1 MYRTLVLTSFWL
13 LSISLAGQDIRSV
26 KHVFYLHGMIIEVQG
41 VNAVSDVFGP
51 YKYGSIVDSLYA
63 AGYQVHSEVRTVKT
77 DFNAFCQKVSQ
88 EIDQLILDGVSPR
101 AITVIGASKGA
112 LMAMQISDLNTHT
125 VNYVL
130 LAANSDNTEQS
141 FDWELHGH
149 ILGIYEESDTVAG
162 KDYFYWINRSPEAKE
177 FEQLEINTG
186 LGHGFLYRPIKEWLG
201 PAKAWI
207 ERGL

>member
-13 LSISLAGQDIRSV
+13 LSVSLAGQDSRPV

-51 YKYGSIVDSLYA
+51 YKYSGIVDSLNA
-63 AGYQVHSEVRTVKT
+63 AGYQVHSEVRTAEM
-77 DFNAFCQKVSQ
+77 DFNAFCQKVSW
-88 EIDQLILDGVSPR
+88 EIDQLILDGVLPR

-112 LMAMQISDLNTHT
+112 MMAMQISDLNKHP

-130 LAANSDNTEQS
+130 LGANSDSTEQR
-141 FDWELHGH
+141 FDWKLNGH
-149 ILGIYEESDTVAG
+149 ILGIYEKSDTVGG
-162 KDYFYWINRSPEAKE
+162 KDYSYWINRSPEAKE

>member
-1 MYRTLVLTSFWL
+1 MYHILVLTSFWF
-13 LSISLAGQDIRSV
+13 LSVCLEGQDIRPV

-41 VNAVSDVFGP
+41 VNAVSDDFGP
-51 YKYGSIVDSLYA
+51 YKYNSIIDSLDA
-63 AGYQVHSEVRTVKT
+63 AGYQVHSEVRTAKN
-77 DFNAFCQKVSQ
+77 DFNAFCQKVSR

-112 LMAMQISDLNTHT
+112 KMAMQISDLNIQT

-130 LAANSDNTEQS
+130 LGANSDGTEQR

-149 ILGIYEESDTVAG
+149 ILGIYEKSDKVAG
-162 KDYFYWINRSPEAKE
+162 KDYSYWINRSPEAKE

-201 PAKAWI
+201 PAKVWI

>member
-1 MYRTLVLTSFWL
+1 MCRTLVLTSFWL
-13 LSISLAGQDIRSV
+13 LSASLAGQDTRPV

-51 YKYGSIVDSLYA
+51 YKYSGIVDSLNA
-63 AGYQVHSEVRTVKT
+63 AGYQVHSEVRTAKT
-77 DFNAFCQKVSQ
+77 DFNAFCQKVSR

-112 LMAMQISDLNTHT
+112 MMAMQISGLNKHP

-130 LAANSDNTEQS
+130 LGANSDSTEQR

-149 ILGIYEESDTVAG
+149 ILGIYEKSDTVAG
-162 KDYFYWINRSPEAKE
+162 KDYSYWINRSPEAKE

-201 PAKAWI
+201 PAKEWI